1 MDDPWKFWR
10 DWLARISD
18 PSLPTIDAHA
28 EAPQWGFYRMSSR
41 DRADKKIVRQVPVAI
56 WGDAGALWCKVEGA
70 VYGGD
75 RVAMAWQRVNL
86 PITEEVYRAV
96 AERDEP
102 WPDIDPIVADQIRS
116 GIGGN
121 QPPQDE
127 AEILREQIDAARAG
141 ISEYASIGDD
151 EACNRAQS
159 LRARLLE
166 LSGKADK
173 IREREK
179 RPHLEASKAVDARFM
194 PLVKDAKDGADTVR
208 RAMEAYQTA
217 KARRETEARRRA
229 EEEARRAA
237 AAAEPT
243 SATAPAT
250 DPPPAARASSPIRGA
265 YGRAASTKPVIVI
278 TDVTDWPALLAYYAE
293 HSDVRALVRRLAD
306 RAVAAG
312 EAVPG
317 VTTEEQRKIA

>member
-1 MDDPWKFWR
+1 M
-10 DWLARISD
+10 
-18 PSLPTIDAHA
+18 
-28 EAPQWGFYRMSSR
+28 
-41 DRADKKIVRQVPVAI
+41 RQVPVAI
-56 WGDAGALWCKVEGA
+56 WGDAGALWCKVEGS

-75 RVAMAWQRVNL
+75 RVALAWQRINL

-96 AERDEP
+96 AERGEP
-102 WPDIDPIVADQIRS
+102 WPDIDPTVADQIRA

-141 ISEYASIGDD
+141 IAEYASIGDD

-166 LSGKADK
+166 LGSKADK

-179 RPHLEASKAVDARFM
+179 RPHFDAAKAVDARFM
-194 PLVKDAKDGADTVR
+194 PLVKDAKDGADRLR
-208 RAMEAYQTA
+208 RVMEAYMTA
-217 KARRETEARRRA
+217 KAKREAEERRIAEQARLAEEAKRRA
-229 EEEARRAA
+229 S
-237 AAAEPT
+237 EPGPVQPP
-243 SATAPAT
+243 APEL
-250 DPPPAARASSPIRGA
+250 PPPAARASAPIRGA
-265 YGRAASTKPVIVI
+265 YGRAASIKPVIVI
-278 TDVTDWPALLAYYAE
+278 TDVTDWPALLAYY
-293 HSDVRALVRRLAD
+293 SDHPEVRALVRRLAD

-317 VTTEEQRKIA
+317 VATEEQRKIA

>member
-1 MDDPWKFWR
+1 MADPWKFWR
-10 DWLARISD
+10 DWLARLAD
-18 PSLPTIDAHA
+18 PSLPEIDAHA

-41 DRADKKIVRQVPVAI
+41 SREDKTIVRQVPVAI
-56 WGDAGALWCKVEGA
+56 WGEDGALWCKIEGT
-70 VYGGD
+70 VYSGD
-75 RVAMAWQRVNL
+75 RVALAWQRINL

-96 AERDEP
+96 AERGEP
-102 WPDIDPIVADQIRS
+102 WPDIDPTVADQIRA

-127 AEILREQIDAARAG
+127 AEILREQINAARAG
-141 ISEYASIGDD
+141 IAEYTTIGDD

-179 RPHLEASKAVDARFM
+179 RPHFDAAKAVDARFM
-194 PLVKDAKDGADTVR
+194 PLVKDAKDGADRVR

-217 KARRETEARRRA
+217 KAKREAEARRRA
-229 EEEARRAA
+229 EEEASRAA
-237 AAAEPT
+237 ASVESTPAASQAVE
-243 SATAPAT
+243 APS
-250 DPPPAARASSPIRGA
+250 AARASAPIRGA
-265 YGRAASTKPVIVI
+265 YGRAAASKPVIVI
-278 TDVTDWPALLAYYAE
+278 TDVTDWPALIAYYSE
-293 HSDVRALVRRLAD
+293 HPEVRALVRRLAD

-312 EAVPG
+312 EVVPG
-317 VTTEEQRKIA
+317 VATEEQRKIA